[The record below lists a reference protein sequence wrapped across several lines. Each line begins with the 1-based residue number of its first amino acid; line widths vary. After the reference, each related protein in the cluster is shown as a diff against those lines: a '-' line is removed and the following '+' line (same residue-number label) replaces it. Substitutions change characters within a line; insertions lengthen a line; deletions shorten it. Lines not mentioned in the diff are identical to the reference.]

1 MNNPMETKELF
12 EKKFQELEAIIN
24 ITTELDPRS
33 KAVAITN
40 LQTAKM
46 WAVKSIF
53 ETSGTRCYPNNK
65 FGEKK

>member
-1 MNNPMETKELF
+1 MTKQELKEELDTKFKELEDF
-12 EKKFQELEAIIN
+12 IKSKE
-24 ITTELDPRS
+24 ELDARS

-53 ETSGTRCYPNNK
+53 E
-65 FGEKK
+65 